1 VSLRLES
8 VQKSYPE
15 FTIRLNLEARR
26 GELLTLLGPSGCGKT
41 TSLRLVAGFLH
52 PEAGRIFIA
61 GKSVEGQPPH
71 RRRIGIVFQDY
82 ALFPNL
88 NVLDNVCF
96 GPAVQGWERG
106 RARARGRELLEIVH
120 LAGYEKRK
128 VHTLSGGE
136 RQRVALARAL
146 APRPRLLLLDEP
158 LSALDARLRRSLR
171 LEIQAVQRE
180 LGVTAVYVT
189 HDQEEALA
197 ISDRIAVMR
206 EGSIEQ
212 VGSPEEVYRRPAGLF
227 VAGFIGQANLVPGT
241 VTAVRNGLAVLD
253 TPLGKLSAPAG
264 APARASAHA
273 PPPAAGERRV
283 LFFRPEAA
291 RLETAAER
299 GGAGGRAGRGSSA
312 GPGAK
317 PGNHFRGRVLS
328 QEYLGAL
335 VETRVEAGGHRL
347 VLSLPPG
354 AAAPGQAI
362 RFTVDPRDCWLLP
375 EAGAPAEAQPE
386 GRPAEG

>member
-1 VSLRLES
+1 MSLRLAG
-8 VQKSYPE
+8 VRKSYPE
-15 FTIRLNLEARR
+15 FTIRLDLEARA
-26 GELLTLLGPSGCGKT
+26 GEMLTLLGPSGCGKT
-41 TSLRLVAGFLH
+41 TSLRLVAGFLR

-61 GKSVEGQPPH
+61 GKSVEGEPPH

-106 RARARGRELLEIVH
+106 RARARGRELLAMVH
-120 LAGYEKRK
+120 LAGYERRR

-171 LEIQAVQRE
+171 QEIQAVQRE
-180 LGVTAVYVT
+180 LEVTTVYVT

-206 EGSIEQ
+206 DGRIEQ
-212 VGSPEEVYRRPAGLF
+212 IGRPEEVYRRPASLF

-241 VTAVRNGLAVLD
+241 VAGHAGRRVVLE
-253 TPLGKLSAPAG
+253 TSLGRLEAPPG
-264 APARASAHA
+264 D
-273 PPPAAGERRV
+273 PPPARGERRV
-283 LFFRPEAA
+283 LFFRPEEA
-291 RLETAAER
+291 RL
-299 GGAGGRAGRGSSA
+299 GG
-312 GPGAK
+312 K
-317 PGNHFRGRVLS
+317 TGNRFRGKLVAR
-328 QEYLGAL
+328 EYLGAQ
-335 VETRVEAGGHRL
+335 VQAVVAAGEHRL
-347 VLSLPPG
+347 VLYMPPG
-354 AAAPGQAI
+354 SGEPGGGI
-362 RFTVDPRDCWLLP
+362 RFAVDPQACWLLP
-375 EAGAPAEAQPE
+375 EAG
-386 GRPAEG
+386 G

>member
-1 VSLRLES
+1 MSLRLES
-8 VQKSYPE
+8 VRKSYPE
-15 FTIRLNLEARR
+15 FTIRLDLEARR

-41 TSLRLVAGFLH
+41 TSLRLVAGFLR

-106 RARARGRELLEIVH
+106 RARARGRELLEMMH
-120 LAGYEKRK
+120 LGGYERRR

-171 LEIQAVQRE
+171 QEIQAVQRE
-180 LGVTAVYVT
+180 LRVTTVYVT

-206 EGSIEQ
+206 EGRIQ
-212 VGSPEEVYRRPAGLF
+212 QIGSPEEVYRRPASLF
-227 VAGFIGQANLVPGT
+227 VAGFIGQANLIPGT
-241 VTAVRNGLAVLD
+241 VLAVRDGLAVLG
-253 TPLGKLSAPAG
+253 TPLGKLNAPAG
-264 APARASAHA
+264 APPGAR
-273 PPPAAGERRV
+273 PPARGERRV

-291 RLETAAER
+291 QL
-299 GGAGGRAGRGSSA
+299 GGKAGNR
-312 GPGAK
+312 
-317 PGNHFRGRVLS
+317 FRGRVVS
-328 QEYLGAL
+328 QEYLGAQ
-335 VETRVEAGGHRL
+335 VETRVEADGHRL

-354 AAAPGQAI
+354 SAAPGRAI
-362 RFTVDPRDCWLLP
+362 RFAVDPRDCWLLP
-375 EAGAPAEAQPE
+375 EEASGAPPGAPAASPSA
-386 GRPAEG
+386 PP

>member
-1 VSLRLES
+1 MSLRLES
-8 VQKSYPE
+8 VRKSYPE
-15 FTIRLNLEARR
+15 FTIRLDLEARA

-61 GKSVEGQPPH
+61 GRAVQGEPPH

-96 GPAVQGWERG
+96 GPAVQGWQRG
-106 RARARGRELLEIVH
+106 RARARGGELLRMVH
-120 LAGYEKRK
+120 LAGYERRR

-158 LSALDARLRRSLR
+158 LSALDAGLRRALR
-171 LEIQAVQRE
+171 QEIQAVQRE
-180 LGVTAVYVT
+180 LAVTTVYVT

-206 EGSIEQ
+206 DGRIEQ
-212 VGSPEEVYRRPAGLF
+212 IGSPEQIYRRPASLF
-227 VAGFIGQANLVPGT
+227 VAGFIGQANLIPG
-241 VTAVRNGLAVLD
+241 VVAAVRSGLAALD
-253 TPLGKLSAPAG
+253 TPLGRLAAPAG
-264 APARASAHA
+264 DTPPAR
-273 PPPAAGERRV
+273 GERRV

-291 RLETAAER
+291 RL
-299 GGAGGRAGRGSSA
+299 GGLGGKAGNR
-312 GPGAK
+312 
-317 PGNHFRGRVLS
+317 FRGRVVS
-328 QEYLGAL
+328 REYLGAQFEA
-335 VETRVEAGGHRL
+335 VVEASGQAGGQRL
-347 VLSLPPG
+347 VVSLPPG
-354 AAAPGQAI
+354 GAPDGEI
-362 RFTVDPRDCWLLP
+362 RFAVDPQACWLLP
-375 EAGAPAEAQPE
+375 EEPSFPKS
-386 GRPAEG
+386 

>member
-1 VSLRLES
+1 MSLRLEG
-8 VQKSYPE
+8 VKKGYPE
-15 FTIRLNLEARR
+15 FTIRLDLEVRP

-41 TSLRLVAGFLH
+41 TSLRLVAGFLQ
-52 PEAGRIFIA
+52 PEAGHIRIGGQA
-61 GKSVEGQPPH
+61 VEGEPPH

-106 RARARGRELLEIVH
+106 RARTRGRELLSMVH
-120 LAGYEKRK
+120 LAGYERRR

-158 LSALDARLRRSLR
+158 LSALDAKLRQSLR

-180 LGVTAVYVT
+180 LAVTTVYVT

-206 EGSIEQ
+206 EGRIEQ
-212 VGSPEEVYRRPAGLF
+212 LGSPEEVYRRPASLF
-227 VAGFIGQANLVPGT
+227 VAGFIGQANLIPGT
-241 VTAVRNGLAVLD
+241 VLARDGRLTVLQTA
-253 TPLGKLSAPAG
+253 LGRFAAPAG
-264 APARASAHA
+264 GRA
-273 PPPAAGERRV
+273 PAAGERRV

-291 RLETAAER
+291 RLGR
-299 GGAGGRAGRGSSA
+299 KAGNRFHGRILR
-312 GPGAK
+312 
-317 PGNHFRGRVLS
+317 R
-328 QEYLGAL
+328 EYLGSQVQA
-335 VETRVEAGGHRL
+335 VVEAGDQRL
-347 VLSLPPG
+347 VLSAPQGPGKEVLPAG
-354 AAAPGQAI
+354 G
-362 RFTVDPRDCWLLP
+362 RVEFTVDPLACWLLP
-375 EAGAPAEAQPE
+375 EEPASTTV
-386 GRPAEG
+386 G

>member
-15 FTIRLNLEARR
+15 FTIRLDLEARR

-52 PEAGRIFIA
+52 PEAGRIFIS

-96 GPAVQGWERG
+96 GPAVQGWDRV
-106 RARARGRELLEIVH
+106 RARARGRELLAMMH
-120 LAGYEKRK
+120 LAGYERRR

-171 LEIQAVQRE
+171 QEIQAVQRE
-180 LGVTAVYVT
+180 LQVTTVYVT

-206 EGSIEQ
+206 AGRVEQ
-212 VGSPEEVYRRPAGLF
+212 IGGPEEVYRRPANLF
-227 VAGFIGQANLVPGT
+227 VAGFIGQANLVPG
-241 VTAVRNGLAVLD
+241 VAVLD
-253 TPLGKLSAPAG
+253 TPLGRLTAPAG
-264 APARASAHA
+264 EAPPARGAKL
-273 PPPAAGERRV
+273 V

-291 RLETAAER
+291 RLDSL
-299 GGAGGRAGRGSSA
+299 GGKAGNR
-312 GPGAK
+312 
-317 PGNHFRGRVLS
+317 FRGRVVS
-328 QEYLGAL
+328 QEYLGAQ
-335 VETRVEAGGHRL
+335 VEAVVEVGGQAGGQRL
-347 VLSLPPG
+347 VVSLPPG
-354 AAAPGQAI
+354 SGSPGGLI
-362 RFTVDPRDCWLLP
+362 RFAVDSRDCWLLP
-375 EAGAPAEAQPE
+375 AEKP
-386 GRPAEG
+386 

>member
-15 FTIRLNLEARR
+15 FTIRLDLEARR

-96 GPAVQGWERG
+96 GPAVQGWNRA
-106 RARARGRELLEIVH
+106 RARARGRELLAMVH
-120 LAGYEKRK
+120 LPGYERRR

-171 LEIQAVQRE
+171 QEIQAVQRE
-180 LGVTAVYVT
+180 LQMTTVYVT

-206 EGSIEQ
+206 AGRVEQ
-212 VGSPEEVYRRPAGLF
+212 IGSPEEVYRRPASLF
-227 VAGFIGQANLVPGT
+227 VAGFIGQANLIPGT
-241 VTAVRNGLAVLD
+241 VREVRGGWAVLR
-253 TPLGKLSAPAG
+253 TALGDLRAPAG
-264 APARASAHA
+264 APGAL
-273 PPPAAGERRV
+273 PPARGKKRV

-291 RLETAAER
+291 RLDGGGEAA
-299 GGAGGRAGRGSSA
+299 
-312 GPGAK
+312 
-317 PGNHFRGRVLS
+317 GNRFRGRIVS
-328 QEYLGAL
+328 REYLGAQEEA
-335 VETRVEAGGHRL
+335 VVEAVAAAGRQAGGQRL
-347 VLSLPPG
+347 LLSLPPG
-354 AAAPGQAI
+354 SGSPGGAI
-362 RFTVDPRDCWLLP
+362 RFAVDPRACWLLP
-375 EAGAPAEAQPE
+375 AEDGPAPLVPSADPD
-386 GRPAEG
+386 P

>member
-1 VSLRLES
+1 MSLRLQR
-8 VQKSYPE
+8 VRKSYPE
-15 FTIRLNLEARR
+15 FTIRLDLEVRA

-61 GKSVEGQPPH
+61 GKSVEGEPPH

-106 RARARGRELLEIVH
+106 RARARGRELLELVH
-120 LAGYEKRK
+120 LAGYERRR

-158 LSALDARLRRSLR
+158 LSALDAKLRRALR
-171 LEIQAVQRE
+171 QEIQAVQRE
-180 LGVTAVYVT
+180 LAVTTVYVT
-189 HDQEEALA
+189 HDQEEALS

-206 EGSIEQ
+206 EGRIEQ
-212 VGSPEEVYRRPAGLF
+212 LGSPEEVYRRPASLF

-241 VTAVRNGLAVLD
+241 VVARRGGQAVLQ
-253 TPLGKLSAPAG
+253 TSLGRLAAPAG
-264 APARASAHA
+264 D
-273 PPPAAGERRV
+273 PPPRRGERRV

-291 RLETAAER
+291 RL
-299 GGAGGRAGRGSSA
+299 GGQT
-312 GPGAK
+312 
-317 PGNHFRGRVLS
+317 GNRFRGRVASL
-328 QEYLGAL
+328 EYLGAQ
-335 VETRVEAGGHRL
+335 VEAGVEAGGHRL

-354 AAAPGQAI
+354 AGAPGGAV
-362 RFTVDPRDCWLLP
+362 RFAVDPRDCWLLP
-375 EAGAPAEAQPE
+375 EEA
-386 GRPAEG
+386 

>member
-1 VSLRLES
+1 MSLLLQGVR
-8 VQKSYPE
+8 KSYPE
-15 FTIRLNLEARR
+15 FTIRLELEARA

-41 TSLRLVAGFLH
+41 TSLRLVAGFLQ
-52 PEAGRIFIA
+52 PEAGRIFIGGQA
-61 GKSVEGQPPH
+61 VEGEPPH

-96 GPAVQGWERG
+96 GPAVQSWERG
-106 RARARGRELLEIVH
+106 RARERGRELLEMVH
-120 LAGYEKRK
+120 LGGYERRR

-206 EGSIEQ
+206 DGGIEQ
-212 VGSPEEVYRRPAGLF
+212 LGSPEEVYRRPASLF

-241 VTAVRNGLAVLD
+241 VAGRAGRRVVLE
-253 TPLGKLSAPAG
+253 TSLGRLEAPAG
-264 APARASAHA
+264 D
-273 PPPAAGERRV
+273 PPPARGERRV

-291 RLETAAER
+291 RL
-299 GGAGGRAGRGSSA
+299 GGKAGNR
-312 GPGAK
+312 
-317 PGNHFRGRVLS
+317 FRGRVVS
-328 QEYLGAL
+328 QEYLGAQ
-335 VETRVEAGGHRL
+335 VETGVEADGHRL

-354 AAAPGQAI
+354 ASAPGQLV
-362 RFTVDPRDCWLLP
+362 RFAVDPQDCWLLP
-375 EAGAPAEAQPE
+375 VASSPGS
-386 GRPAEG
+386 

>member
-1 VSLRLES
+1 MSLLLQGVR
-8 VQKSYPE
+8 KSYLE
-15 FTIRLNLEARR
+15 LTIRLDLEAHA
-26 GELLTLLGPSGCGKT
+26 GEMLTLLGPSGCGKT
-41 TSLRLVAGFLH
+41 TSLRLVAGFLQ
-52 PEAGRIFIA
+52 PDAGRILIA
-61 GKSVEGQPPH
+61 GQSVEGQPPH
-71 RRRIGIVFQDY
+71 RRRVGIVFQDY

-106 RARARGRELLEIVH
+106 RSRARGRELLEMVH
-120 LAGYEKRK
+120 LGGYERRR

-171 LEIQAVQRE
+171 QEIQAVQRE

-206 EGSIEQ
+206 DGGIEQ
-212 VGSPEEVYRRPAGLF
+212 VGSPEEVYRRPASLF

-241 VTAVRNGLAVLD
+241 VLSVRGGLAVLD
-253 TPLGKLSAPAG
+253 TPLGKLSATAG
-264 APARASAHA
+264 SAAHAPAPAR
-273 PPPAAGERRV
+273 GVRRV

-291 RLETAAER
+291 RLGGASGTV
-299 GGAGGRAGRGSSA
+299 GAGGKAQRA
-312 GPGAK
+312 GPGGGAA
-317 PGNHFRGRVLS
+317 NHFRGRVVSLV
-328 QEYLGAL
+328 YLGAQ
-335 VETRVEAGGHRL
+335 VETRVEADGHPL

-354 AAAPGQAI
+354 AAAPGQVL
-362 RFTVDPRDCWLLP
+362 RFRVDPRDCWLLP
-375 EAGAPAEAQPE
+375 AEQP
-386 GRPAEG
+386 

>member
-1 VSLRLES
+1 MSLLLQGVR
-8 VQKSYPE
+8 KSYPE
-15 FTIRLNLEARR
+15 LTIRLDLEARA
-26 GELLTLLGPSGCGKT
+26 GEMLTLLGPSGCGKT
-41 TSLRLVAGFLH
+41 TSLRLVAGFLQ
-52 PEAGRIFIA
+52 PDAGRIYIA
-61 GKSVEGQPPH
+61 GQSVEGQPPH
-71 RRRIGIVFQDY
+71 RRRVGIVFQDY

-106 RARARGRELLEIVH
+106 RSRARGRELLEMVH
-120 LAGYEKRK
+120 LGGYERRR

-171 LEIQAVQRE
+171 QEIQAVQRE

-206 EGSIEQ
+206 DGGIEQ
-212 VGSPEEVYRRPAGLF
+212 VGSPEEVYRRPASLF

-241 VTAVRNGLAVLD
+241 VLSVRGGLAVLQ
-253 TPLGKLSAPAG
+253 TPLGILRAPAG
-264 APARASAHA
+264 QPAPSR
-273 PPPAAGERRV
+273 GEQRV

-291 RLETAAER
+291 RL
-299 GGAGGRAGRGSSA
+299 GGKAGNR
-312 GPGAK
+312 
-317 PGNHFRGRVLS
+317 FRGRVVS
-328 QEYLGAL
+328 QEYLGAQ
-335 VETRVEAGGHRL
+335 VETGVEADGHRL
-347 VLSLPPG
+347 SLSLPPG
-354 AAAPGQAI
+354 AAAPGRAI
-362 RFTVDPRDCWLLP
+362 RFTVDPRACWLLP
-375 EAGAPAEAQPE
+375 VPSSPGS
-386 GRPAEG
+386 

>member
-15 FTIRLNLEARR
+15 FTIRLDLEASR

-41 TSLRLVAGFLH
+41 TSLRLVAGFLR

-96 GPAVQGWERG
+96 GPAVQGWDRA
-106 RARARGRELLEIVH
+106 RARARGRELLAMVH
-120 LAGYEKRK
+120 LPGYERRR

-171 LEIQAVQRE
+171 QEIQAVQRE
-180 LGVTAVYVT
+180 LAVTAVYVT

-206 EGSIEQ
+206 AGRVEQ
-212 VGSPEEVYRRPAGLF
+212 IGSPEEVYRRPANLF
-227 VAGFIGQANLVPGT
+227 VAGFIGQANLIPGT
-241 VTAVRNGLAVLD
+241 VTGREGRSVSLQTAVGRFRSLVSGD
-253 TPLGKLSAPAG
+253 GESPPYAG
-264 APARASAHA
+264 SQ
-273 PPPAAGERRV
+273 RV
-283 LFFRPEAA
+283 LMFRPEAVQWGS
-291 RLETAAER
+291 RLP
-299 GGAGGRAGRGSSA
+299 AGNRIQ
-312 GPGAK
+312 
-317 PGNHFRGRVLS
+317 GRVLRC
-328 QEYLGAL
+328 EFLGAQAQAE
-335 VETRVEAGGHRL
+335 VETGGLRL
-347 VLSLPPG
+347 TVVFPERSR
-354 AAAPGQAI
+354 AAPGSAI
-362 RFTVDPRDCWLLP
+362 SFRVDPERCHLLS
-375 EAGAPAEAQPE
+375 
-386 GRPAEG
+386 AEGP

>member
-1 VSLRLES
+1 VSLRLEG
-8 VQKSYPE
+8 VRKSYPE
-15 FTIRLNLEARR
+15 FTIRLDLEARA
-26 GELLTLLGPSGCGKT
+26 GQMLTLLGPSGCGKT
-41 TSLRLVAGFLH
+41 TSLRLVAGFLQ
-52 PEAGRIFIA
+52 PEAGRIFI
-61 GKSVEGQPPH
+61 GGQAVQGEPPH

-96 GPAVQGWERG
+96 GPAVQGWERAQ
-106 RARARGRELLEIVH
+106 ARARGRELLEMVH
-120 LAGYEKRK
+120 LSGYERRR

-171 LEIQAVQRE
+171 LEIQTVQRE

-206 EGSIEQ
+206 AGSIEQ
-212 VGSPEEVYRRPAGLF
+212 VGSPEEVYRCPASLF
-227 VAGFIGQANLVPGT
+227 VAGFIGQANLVAGT
-241 VTAVRNGLAVLD
+241 VLAVRNGSAVLD

-264 APARASAHA
+264 APGA
-273 PPPAAGERRV
+273 PPPARGEQRV

-291 RLETAAER
+291 RLD
-299 GGAGGRAGRGSSA
+299 GGAGGRAARGSSVPSA
-312 GPGAK
+312 G
-317 PGNHFRGRVLS
+317 NRFRGRVVS

-335 VETRVEAGGHRL
+335 VETRVEADGHRL

-354 AAAPGQAI
+354 AASPGQAI
-362 RFTVDPRDCWLLP
+362 RFAVDPRDCWLLP
-375 EAGAPAEAQPE
+375 TPPAGDPRAGLSSP
-386 GRPAEG
+386 GS

>member
-15 FTIRLNLEARR
+15 FTIRLDLEARR

-96 GPAVQGWERG
+96 GPAVQGWDRA
-106 RARARGRELLEIVH
+106 RARARGRELLAMVH
-120 LAGYEKRK
+120 LPGYERRR

-171 LEIQAVQRE
+171 QEIQAVQRE
-180 LGVTAVYVT
+180 LAVTTVYVT

-206 EGSIEQ
+206 AGRVEQ
-212 VGSPEEVYRRPAGLF
+212 IGSPEEVYRRPASLF
-227 VAGFIGQANLVPGT
+227 VAGFIGQANLIPG
-241 VTAVRNGLAVLD
+241 VVAAVRGGLAVLD
-253 TPLGKLSAPAG
+253 TALGRLAAPAG
-264 APARASAHA
+264 EAPPAR
-273 PPPAAGERRV
+273 GERRV

-291 RLETAAER
+291 RPD
-299 GGAGGRAGRGSSA
+299 GAGGKAVNR
-312 GPGAK
+312 
-317 PGNHFRGRVLS
+317 FRGRVVS
-328 QEYLGAL
+328 QEYLGAQ
-335 VETRVEAGGHRL
+335 VEAVVEVGGQAGGQRL
-347 VLSLPPG
+347 VVSLPPG
-354 AAAPGQAI
+354 SGSPGGAI
-362 RFTVDPRDCWLLP
+362 RFAVDPRACWLLP
-375 EAGAPAEAQPE
+375 
-386 GRPAEG
+386 AEGALAG